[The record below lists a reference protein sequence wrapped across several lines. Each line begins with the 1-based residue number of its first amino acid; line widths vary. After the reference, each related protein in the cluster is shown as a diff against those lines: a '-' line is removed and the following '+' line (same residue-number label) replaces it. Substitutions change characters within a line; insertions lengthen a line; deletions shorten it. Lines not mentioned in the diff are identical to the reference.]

1 MGNIIYNKVIDQND
15 FILCIIVVDI
25 RDHRM
30 VIPIIITYGS
40 DYLVTIIQ
48 LIFVGHLGSVELAGA
63 ALGSS
68 FCNVTG
74 FSVCLG
80 LLSALDTLTAQAFG
94 ANKLGKV
101 GEAVQQ
107 SIIVLTIVTLLVLP
121 LWMVKILF

>member
-1 MGNIIYNKVIDQND
+1 
-15 FILCIIVVDI
+15 
-25 RDHRM
+25 M